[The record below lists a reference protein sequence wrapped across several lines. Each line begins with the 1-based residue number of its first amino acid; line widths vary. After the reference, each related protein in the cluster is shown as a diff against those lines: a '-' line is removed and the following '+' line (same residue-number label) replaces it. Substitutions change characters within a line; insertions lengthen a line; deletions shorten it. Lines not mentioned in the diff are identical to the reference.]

1 MTRLLPSRL
10 LARVRTSRIGL
21 RVLAFNLLLVFLPV
35 AGILYLDVYES
46 AILEAQERGMIEQ
59 ARLVAAAL
67 GGADELPV
75 DRATALVAR
84 FAVDGDVRVR
94 VYGAS
99 GALVADSWQMRT
111 AVSPDTGMGPPEE
124 SIAASSRVRQHPLYR
139 VGARVSHVRS
149 RVSGLARRLF
159 TRGPAEPARDGPDER
174 TPPSEVRTAL
184 GGRYGAATRP
194 TPGQRSLT
202 LNSALPIA
210 HEDRVTGA
218 VVVSQSTFRIL
229 QALYAVR
236 LRIFSI
242 VIASVALAGLLSVLM
257 STTIVRP
264 LVLLR
269 RAATAL
275 AERRMPLGGAFRRVD
290 RRDEIGDLA
299 RALDDLAQR
308 LDAHIHLL
316 ESFSAD
322 VSHEFRNPLA
332 SIRTA
337 AEMLVAADRPEDR
350 QRFFAF
356 LTKDIDR
363 LERLVA
369 GVRELARID
378 AELAQNPAGPV
389 DVGALLSELAE
400 GIELAGRSVVLDVSR
415 TPGVRVRAS
424 RDHLVQVFDNILR
437 NAAGFSPDAPPEI
450 AVDVRDGLCV
460 VSVCDRGPG
469 IPEAHLARIFDRF
482 FTYRPQD
489 PGGRREHAGL
499 GLAIA
504 RAIVEG
510 HGGTITARNREGGG
524 ACFEVRLPRAR
535 ADEAAAVDTARQD
548 GPVSIASRSSE
559 RDASAV
565 GALAPSAERHDP

>member
-1 MTRLLPSRL
+1 MTRLLSSRL
-10 LARVRTSRIGL
+10 LSRVRTSRIGL

-46 AILEAQERGMIEQ
+46 ALLGAQERGMIEQ

-67 GGADELPV
+67 GGADELPA

-84 FAVDGDVRVR
+84 FALEGNVRVR
-94 VYGAS
+94 VYDAS
-99 GALVADSWQMRT
+99 GALVADSRQMRT
-111 AVSPDTGMGPPEE
+111 TVSPGVSTAPPEE
-124 SIAASSRVRQHPLYR
+124 SLAASSRVRQHPLYR

-149 RVSGLARRLF
+149 RVSGLARGLF
-159 TRGPAEPARDGPDER
+159 TRGPGEAARDDLLPDESA
-174 TPPSEVRTAL
+174 PPSEIRTAL
-184 GGRYGAATRP
+184 RGRYGAATRP
-194 TPGQRSLT
+194 TPSQRSLT
-202 LNSALPIA
+202 LNSALPVA
-210 HEDRVTGA
+210 HEGRVTGA

-229 QALYAVR
+229 EALYAVR

-269 RAATAL
+269 RAATGL
-275 AERRMPLGGAFRRVD
+275 AERRMPLAGAFRRVD

-299 RALDDLAQR
+299 RALDDLAER
-308 LDAHIHLL
+308 LDSHIHLL

-322 VSHEFRNPLA
+322 MSHEFRNPLA

-356 LTKDIDR
+356 LAKDIDR
-363 LERLVA
+363 LERLVS

-378 AELAQNPAGPV
+378 AQVAQNPAGPV
-389 DVGALLSELAE
+389 DIGALLSDLAE
-400 GIELAGRSVVLDVSR
+400 GIGLAGRSVVLDVSR
-415 TPGVRVRAS
+415 AQDARVHAT

-437 NAAGFSPDAPPEI
+437 NAVGFSPDTPPEI
-450 AVDVRDGLCV
+450 ALDVRDGFCL

-469 IPEAHLARIFDRF
+469 IPEVHLSRIFDRF
-482 FTYRPQD
+482 FTYRPHD

-510 HGGTITARNREGGG
+510 YRGTIAVHNREGGG
-524 ACFEVRLPRAR
+524 ACFEVRLPLARVDGLIDFVRAVH
-535 ADEAAAVDTARQD
+535 A
-548 GPVSIASRSSE
+548 G
-559 RDASAV
+559 V
-565 GALAPSAERHDP
+565 GDQPTR